1 MNTLETIHA
10 ALTAIRDAGLVTDRE
25 RLNAAWRDLS
35 RPSRSTHP
43 EHDPRNTHPTTKED
57 TR

>member
-43 EHDPRNTHPTTKED
+43 EHAPHTIPTTAKEN